1 MNVFGGSRRI
11 SKGPRGLRGF
21 PGKDALELCN
31 YLPNTISRSLREN
44 DQVGSF
50 VLTSPEDCEIVSDSV
65 QKWKSKRTGTPRE
78 ENFKAEKPSKLSKI
92 EDTEKYAL
100 NFPGKYRNNYLMI
113 FTPRRAFG
121 YLCITFRTDSD
132 AIQTLLRCNQGRTG
146 GMFYHEITVTGT
158 DISIHGQLERKH
170 AVEHIHCN
178 TKKWTTFYLEWTI
191 TGSPPFYTTHF
202 SYTINNDPGQE
213 GRFKLAQFMS
223 PLPGFTLGDRSDES
237 REKSQPFSGQ
247 VHALENYL
255 SDHPIPELFKKLVIS
270 KQMI

>member
-1 MNVFGGSRRI
+1 
-11 SKGPRGLRGF
+11 
-21 PGKDALELCN
+21 
-31 YLPNTISRSLREN
+31 
-44 DQVGSF
+44 
-50 VLTSPEDCEIVSDSV
+50 
-65 QKWKSKRTGTPRE
+65 
-78 ENFKAEKPSKLSKI
+78 
-92 EDTEKYAL
+92 
-100 NFPGKYRNNYLMI
+100 
-113 FTPRRAFG
+113 
-121 YLCITFRTDSD
+121 
-132 AIQTLLRCNQGRTG
+132 
-146 GMFYHEITVTGT
+146 MFYHEITVTGT

-213 GRFKLAQFMS
+213 GSFKLAQFMS
-223 PLPGFTLGDRSDES
+223 VVPGFTLGDRSDES